1 MSTTHQVEIDLNTLM
16 MLVNEVVKEDPLD
29 YADLPVDE
37 QALRQACCIG
47 ALSIL
52 QDASTFKAEDLIYVL
67 LSSIAKL
74 IEENVLLH
82 AQNMERGERIRS
94 EVVQGILARAMR
106 GPRH

>member
-16 MLVNEVVKEDPLD
+16 LLVNEVVKEDPLD
-29 YADLPVDE
+29 YADLAVDE
-37 QALRQACCIG
+37 HALRQACCIG

-82 AQNMERGERIRS
+82 AQNIERGEKVRNEI
-94 EVVQGILARAMR
+94 VQDILNRARQ
-106 GPRH
+106 GPSR